1 MLNLILDIC
10 ALRLL
15 NMCVHRDMKNFNKKY
30 QGLGDMPSS
39 RSGISRSGVDR
50 FGTLTAFPCL
60 VCSIAYV
67 RNCKIQEDVGGD
79 GDSLVERDRYM
90 ELSSWDAYRLASDKK
105 VQDLAMGQLAEG
117 DVDVCLL

>member
-39 RSGISRSGVDR
+39 GSGISRSGVDR

-67 RNCKIQEDVGGD
+67 RNCKNTGGRW
-79 GDSLVERDRYM
+79 GRR
-90 ELSSWDAYRLASDKK
+90 RLAGGGRQ
-105 VQDLAMGQLAEG
+105 VYGIEQLG
-117 DVDVCLL
+117 CI